1 MDATG
6 CVPTTLAM
14 VVSGITGTEVL
25 PTTVADY
32 LYNHW
37 DLTTE
42 TLFTASAVKEVLSQG
57 HHVLG
62 AVGTSIFAHYP
73 VTHELV
79 LKGYDNGKTYV
90 RDPYNAANNGW
101 YPVDYLFGVKSVEP
115 TDNTEGSPFIAI
127 KG

>member
-1 MDATG
+1 M
-6 CVPTTLAM
+6 PTTLAM
-14 VVSGITGTEVL
+14 VISGITGTEVL

-32 LYNHW
+32 LY
-37 DLTTE
+37 
-42 TLFTASAVKEVLSQG
+42 
-57 HHVLG
+57 HVLG

-101 YPVDYLFGVKSVEP
+101 YPVDYLFGVKSVDP

>member
-1 MDATG
+1 M
-6 CVPTTLAM
+6 
-14 VVSGITGTEVL
+14 
-25 PTTVADY
+25 
-32 LYNHW
+32 
-37 DLTTE
+37 TTE

-101 YPVDYLFGVKSVEP
+101 YPVDYLFGVKSVDP

>member
-1 MDATG
+1 
-6 CVPTTLAM
+6 M
-14 VVSGITGTEVL
+14 VISGITGTEVL

-32 LYNHW
+32 LYNH
-37 DLTTE
+37 TNE
-42 TLFTASAVKEVLSQG
+42 FNKG
-57 HHVLG
+57 G
-62 AVGTSIFAHYP
+62 FGTSIFAHYP

-101 YPVDYLFGVKSVEP
+101 YPVDYLFGVKSVDP

-127 KG
+127 EG

>member
-1 MDATG
+1 MR
-6 CVPTTLAM
+6 
-14 VVSGITGTEVL
+14 
-25 PTTVADY
+25 
-32 LYNHW
+32 
-37 DLTTE
+37 
-42 TLFTASAVKEVLSQG
+42 
-57 HHVLG
+57 

-90 RDPYNAANNGW
+90 RDPYNAANNSW
-101 YPVDYLFGVKSVEP
+101 YLVDYLFGVKSVDP

>member
-1 MDATG
+1 M
-6 CVPTTLAM
+6 
-14 VVSGITGTEVL
+14 L
-25 PTTVADY
+25 PTTDHQQNWY
-32 LYNHW
+32 CPKN
-37 DLTTE
+37 TE
-42 TLFTASAVKEVLSQG
+42 TLFTG
-57 HHVLG
+57 C
-62 AVGTSIFAHYP
+62 

-101 YPVDYLFGVKSVEP
+101 YPVDYLFGVKSVDP